1 MGTAKHMLPC
11 LFISLAKRALSRLM
25 VKLKISG
32 VSLPQLMAELGN
44 ANPLGLRE
52 TAQGGEVGSPIN
64 LSELLF
70 CPISV
75 LL

>member
-1 MGTAKHMLPC
+1 
-11 LFISLAKRALSRLM
+11 M

-32 VSLPQLMAELGN
+32 VSLPQLMTELGN

-70 CPISV
+70 CPISA